1 MMNTTKSLDWSRE
14 AHRARFVQALAPDYI
29 PALVAKQAAPARP
42 NVHTNLPALIGHQL
56 DRELAKEASANA
68 ALAPMV
74 RMPAILALR
83 VVRALWE
90 GLTR

>member
-1 MMNTTKSLDWSRE
+1 MSSTAADWRRE
-14 AHRARFVQALAPDYI
+14 AHRARFVQAI
-29 PALVAKQAAPARP
+29 SPAHTPRLIATQAAPARP
-42 NVHTNLPALIGHQL
+42 NTRANLPALIGHQL
-56 DRELAKEASANA
+56 DRELAKEASANT